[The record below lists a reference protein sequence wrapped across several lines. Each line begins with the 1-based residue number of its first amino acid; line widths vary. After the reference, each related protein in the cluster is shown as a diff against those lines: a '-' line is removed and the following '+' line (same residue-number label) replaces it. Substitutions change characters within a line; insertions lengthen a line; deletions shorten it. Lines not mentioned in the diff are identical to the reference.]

1 MQRSIKY
8 GLYGAVLASIVS
20 GPIAWSS
27 VDQTVRLVVDGTARS
42 ITTNASDVAGVLH
55 AAGYAAGPHD
65 LLAPEAAAA
74 VHDGSRIILRRGRLL
89 HLSINGHT
97 TNVWTTASTVRD
109 ALGQLGYSEA
119 NFISVSR
126 SERLPLTPTSISVQS
141 PMLLTVI
148 HDGQKQTV
156 TTTANTVGQLFDDMG
171 ITLAPLDRVS
181 SPVSAALWNDET
193 LRLTRV
199 RKTSV
204 TQMVKVPFAT
214 KRVNDSAMVSG
225 RTQIVTAGK
234 MGSAMV
240 TYVLV
245 YVDGKIAGRTKVAS
259 VTLTQAQAQVEKVG
273 TKPATVAYSGPA
285 PSPGSAQAYAKS
297 ILGNYGWSSDQFGCL
312 DTLWSYESGWN
323 VHAANASGA
332 YGIPQALPG
341 SKMGSAGPDWQNNF
355 QTQVKWGLGYI
366 KGRYGSPCSAWSFW
380 QNNHW
385 Y

>member
-1 MQRSIKY
+1 MQRSLTY

-27 VDQTVRLVVDGTARS
+27 VDQTVRLVVDGRMQS
-42 ITTNASDVAGVLH
+42 ITTNASDVAGVLS
-55 AAGYAAGPHD
+55 AAGYTAGPHD
-65 LLAPEAAAA
+65 LLAPAKSAA

-89 HLSINGHT
+89 YLSVNGSET
-97 TNVWTTASTVRD
+97 DIWTTASTVRD

-126 SERLPLTPTSISVQS
+126 SERLPLTPTSISVRS
-141 PMLLTVI
+141 PMLLTVV

-156 TTTANTVGQLFDDMG
+156 TTTANTVGQLFNDMG
-171 ITLAPLDRVS
+171 VTVGPFDRVS
-181 SPVSAALWNDET
+181 SPVSAALWTGET
-193 LRLTRV
+193 VRLTRV
-199 RKTSV
+199 MKTSV
-204 TQMVKVPFAT
+204 TQMVKLPFST

-234 MGSAMV
+234 AGSAMV

-245 YVDGKIAGRTKVAS
+245 YVDGKIAGRTKVAT
-259 VTLTQAQAQVEKVG
+259 VTLSKAQAQVEKVG
-273 TKPATVAYSGPA
+273 TKPAAIGYAGPA

-297 ILGNYGWSSDQFGCL
+297 ILGSYGWSSDQFGCL
-312 DTLWSYESGWN
+312 DTLWNYESGWN

-341 SKMGSAGPDWQNNF
+341 SKMGSAGPDWQDNF

-380 QNNHW
+380 QGNHW